1 MNALRLCSI
10 ALLCGTTFYLNAC
23 GNKSQAKPRP
33 ASPTASTPSKPAAS
47 ADNSFDGQCTAL
59 DQKSFMAQAALDGV
73 EMTLKMGSTSL
84 IEMPIERADRAISEV
99 KALQITDPKV
109 KALQTEYLRLAEDA
123 FKLARP
129 LTKASEAQLQ
139 AAAPTVKAKSEVAAK
154 FRKDKIFFGDCK

>member
-1 MNALRLCSI
+1 
-10 ALLCGTTFYLNAC
+10 
-23 GNKSQAKPRP
+23 
-33 ASPTASTPSKPAAS
+33 
-47 ADNSFDGQCTAL
+47 
-59 DQKSFMAQAALDGV
+59 MAQAALDGV